1 MEFFPTNTFNYLNS
15 AMKQG
20 EARLKDL
27 KQGKNR
33 MTRMDGSAI
42 PYSQQEKIVLERN
55 EYREAKAKRLALA
68 NLEKHKKSLAA
79 ITISERHIEPSIS
92 KAEYESMAMYPKA
105 ARRDPRL
112 KLPKPEPL
120 PAPPG
125 RTEQRRTD
133 ESIAREKAERQAK
146 KIADARLLAAQLKAL
161 RKKQLKEMSAAELG
175 AL

>member
-15 AMKQG
+15 VMKQG

-27 KQGKNR
+27 KQGANR

-79 ITISERHIEPSIS
+79 ITISERTGKITRCEIS
-92 KAEYESMAMYPKA
+92 ELSVI
-105 ARRDPRL
+105 RRFKTSSPIVVGNTL
-112 KLPKPEPL
+112 
-120 PAPPG
+120 
-125 RTEQRRTD
+125 
-133 ESIAREKAERQAK
+133 
-146 KIADARLLAAQLKAL
+146 
-161 RKKQLKEMSAAELG
+161 
-175 AL
+175 

>member
-15 AMKQG
+15 VMKQG

-68 NLEKHKKSLAA
+68 NLEKHKKSLGS

-92 KAEYESMAMYPKA
+92 KAEYESMVMYPKA

-133 ESIAREKAERQAK
+133 ENIAREKAERQAK

-161 RKKQLKEMSAAELG
+161 RKKQRAEMSTAELA